1 MKIKSFVAAGFVLPG
16 MESCSHD
23 EKEHHE
29 ETVEY
34 PVTKPLVSDTS
45 IAEEF
50 VAQVQSIRHIELRA
64 LERGYIQDI
73 LVDEGEFVHKGQLL
87 FQIMPNVYKA
97 EYEASE
103 TEAVSAKIEYENTKV
118 LADSN
123 IVSPNELAIAQ
134 ARFQKAQAELNLA
147 KVHLDFTEIRAPF
160 DGIVDRFHVRLGSLV
175 EEGELLTNLSDNSE
189 TWVYFNLSESE
200 YLEFVSNGSKSKE

>member
-1 MKIKSFVAAGFVLPG
+1 M
-16 MESCSHD
+16 
-23 EKEHHE
+23 
-29 ETVEY
+29 
-34 PVTKPLVSDTS
+34 
-45 IAEEF
+45 
-50 VAQVQSIRHIELRA
+50 
-64 LERGYIQDI
+64 
-73 LVDEGEFVHKGQLL
+73 
-87 FQIMPNVYKA
+87 YKA

-103 TEAVSAKIEYENTKV
+103 TEALSAKIEYENTKV